1 MLEPRVRM
9 LLRVQTRHCRHRAR
23 SEAVAVEYA
32 HAAGAFYGPSGLGVE
47 QVAIVLT
54 FIVNPPRIVATRG
67 DGCIRQLQSAEAT
80 GAVRVPNTHA
90 PGCAVI
96 AISDGGDI
104 AASSINAEATL
115 KPRIKLITL
124 SAAYSLAS
132 PPRSISMPGVGK
144 WRLDACHSILS
155 QPTSWRADSIWVG
168 SATVRSKVPGLSQ
181 RPRGDIKKPSRRIPQ
196 PASQVQQC
204 PGFGVYLCEQAAP
217 CTSVDHTHNAL
228 RPVAA
233 ITCLQRLQQGAHLPG
248 DATEIQLFLGCS
260 VDDEATGSAHAL
272 EVFL

>member
-67 DGCIRQLQSAEAT
+67 DGCVRQLQSAEAT

-104 AASSINAEATL
+104 AGELN
-115 KPRIKLITL
+115 
-124 SAAYSLAS
+124 
-132 PPRSISMPGVGK
+132 
-144 WRLDACHSILS
+144 
-155 QPTSWRADSIWVG
+155 
-168 SATVRSKVPGLSQ
+168 Q
-181 RPRGDIKKPSRRIPQ
+181 RRGDAQASHQADNAVCRIFFGESAQIDLHARSRQMETRCLPLDLV
-196 PASQVQQC
+196 PA
-204 PGFGVYLCEQAAP
+204 
-217 CTSVDHTHNAL
+217 H
-228 RPVAA
+228 
-233 ITCLQRLQQGAHLPG
+233 
-248 DATEIQLFLGCS
+248 QLAC
-260 VDDEATGSAHAL
+260 
-272 EVFL
+272 